1 MYLSSLLYRAASI
14 VLCEM
19 WLVEF
24 ALDMVMNLVP
34 GSTYQRAGNG
44 YKIKLPFRQHVV
56 VWKPS
61 AHRVSILFKLMGHTD
76 ARTTIGGYEYD
87 TRAKTYP
94 SNEDEEVVADD
105 LRNYLAAFKSD
116 DK

>member
-14 VLCEM
+14 VLFEM
-19 WLVEF
+19 RLVEF
-24 ALDMVMNLVP
+24 ALNMVMNLVP

-61 AHRVSILFKLMGHTD
+61 AHRVSIRFKLMGYTH
-76 ARTTIGGYEYD
+76 ARTTTGGYVYD
-87 TRAKTYP
+87 TETYL
-94 SNEDEEVVADD
+94 SDEDEEVVADD
-105 LRNYLAAFKSD
+105 LRNYLAAFESD
-116 DK
+116 DE